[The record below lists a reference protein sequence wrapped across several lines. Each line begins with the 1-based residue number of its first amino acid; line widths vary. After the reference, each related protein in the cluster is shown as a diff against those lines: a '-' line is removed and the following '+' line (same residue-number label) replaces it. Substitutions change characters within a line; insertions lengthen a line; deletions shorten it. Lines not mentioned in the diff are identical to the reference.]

1 MAARRAE
8 KAGAKDAA
16 TKRAAFV
23 NFSKNMEGGTHP
35 AARNDEEDD
44 EEDAEE
50 KGEEE
55 EKEEEE
61 EEEAS

>member
-23 NFSKNMEGGTHP
+23 NFSKNMKGGTTA
-35 AARNDEEDD
+35 AARDD
-44 EEDAEE
+44 EEDKKEDA
-50 KGEEE
+50 
-55 EKEEEE
+55 EEEE
-61 EEEAS
+61 EEEEEEE

>member
-23 NFSKNMEGGTHP
+23 NFSKNMVGGTN
-35 AARNDEEDD
+35 AAVRNDEEDD

-50 KGEEE
+50 EEGEVE
-55 EKEEEE
+55 
-61 EEEAS
+61 